1 MTQQLLPL
9 SLPAQPRPRRRRPR
23 RSALPGWRF
32 AIEYATVHGRR
43 TTASFARTGDGLRGL
58 LIAYDFPERYC
69 CRVVASRDQGRT
81 WRPATADQLRAL
93 QADARLCAQPSTKGA
108 EVRP

>member
-9 SLPAQPRPRRRRPR
+9 SLPAQPRLRRRRPR

-32 AIEYATVHGRR
+32 ALEIFNLHGSWVTLGR
-43 TTASFARTGDGLRGL
+43 TRTGGGLASL
-58 LIAYDFPERYC
+58 MVQYDAGNQP
-69 CRVVASRDQGRT
+69 CRVVATRDQGRT

-93 QADARLCAQPSTKGA
+93 HADASQPRRTT
-108 EVRP
+108 R